1 MQVELSSNSKEKVIQ
16 ELALK
21 RCFWGH
27 REVTYLSVQLMAGM
41 TVHLPI
47 ITNAYWFLFFL
58 MGDGE
63 RQCQSDSILGQS
75 PLG

>member
-1 MQVELSSNSKEKVIQ
+1 MQVELSSNIAKEKVIQ

-41 TVHLPI
+41 TVHLTM
-47 ITNAYWFLFFL
+47 ITNTYLVFVLF
-58 MGDGE
+58 DGG
-63 RQCQSDSILGQS
+63 RRKTT
-75 PLG
+75 PK